1 MYQLVITF
9 SSIEE
14 LKRRLR
20 ELLEQLEG
28 RSTIQ
33 TVPACVQQKIKVLC
47 DESVRK
53 LGSLLTRLAADRGI
67 QLEVYEVDSSI
78 DREVE
83 IDGVTH
89 VPVKDDLDVLRV
101 ASRLKAILVTGDKKL
116 AETAKAYGT
125 QVIYIPPS
133 GVISKEDYA
142 LKTIEK
148 LTELIQTKPTPSQGQ
163 ENR

>member
-9 SSIEE
+9 SNIDE
-14 LKRRLR
+14 LKRKLR

-28 RSTIQ
+28 KGTVQST
-33 TVPACVQQKIKVLC
+33 PAGVQYKVRVLC
-47 DESVRK
+47 DESVKK
-53 LGSLLTRLAADRGI
+53 LGSLLVRLAADRGI

-83 IDGVTH
+83 VDGVAH

-116 AETAKAYGT
+116 AETAKAYGI

-148 LTELIQTKPTPSQGQ
+148 LVELIQTKPISSSTQ
-163 ENR
+163 ESR